1 MAIRLTIDMCIDVAV
16 IRKGVKARV
25 ISPTFQ
31 QWKRAISIP
40 VTTVVEFRQRTAMTP
55 VTMLWIWYASF
66 DNFVDIAPGVFY
78 LLSKYRIGIFN
89 NFSKTRMRMS

>member
-1 MAIRLTIDMCIDVAV
+1 MCIDVAV

-55 VTMLWIWYASF
+55 VTMLWIW
-66 DNFVDIAPGVFY
+66 
-78 LLSKYRIGIFN
+78 
-89 NFSKTRMRMS
+89 